1 MPFSNRTNTENN
13 NMQATHPTVL
23 QERYA
28 LHRCMAETALGTLYW
43 AHDLQQRLPNG
54 ERTSLLLFT
63 VLPSLQQIPGFE
75 QAFKQVMPGYQRPAN
90 AMPHISD
97 SGKSADGTLWM
108 AIQDISGML
117 LSERLRELDDRGM
130 PLAEATALLDKL
142 SAALANQRPE
152 GILGFMEPGAVILN
166 ESGPCLLNAPIV
178 SALRLINTGSSIDN
192 RPTLRSGYVSPDVL
206 LGEKPTASD
215 DTFSIACIA
224 YHLLQGHPPFGK
236 QSALEAAVRN
246 VAPAS
251 IRKLRPEAWIALQQ
265 GLSLQRGVRQPA
277 PATLLRLLQR
287 KQPNKFLLPIAS
299 LVAASA
305 VAMTTYHWLS
315 SGNTAS
321 EQNTQP
327 TDNKIAL
334 EPIGSTTTPLN
345 LPANAPGLEGESP
358 TPAVPQAQES
368 GPLEIDKLAEEAA
381 ARAAEEKQTADGD
394 SQNNVGTLL
403 EDAASAIR
411 KGNVYSSDSEKPGA
425 VDYLRKVLMVEPD
438 NSIAKKM
445 LVQMVDDQ
453 HAEAETL
460 LANGLTD
467 EATKLLSTTDK
478 FITEFTL
485 ADSLKRQIRLEA
497 ELEQKK
503 SGVTKP
509 EGTPPIEEKAT
520 EEKATEASTPEQ
532 YIKKINTAIDKKNLL
547 NTDENSENAVTYLNK
562 LLDTDPKNLEGL
574 KLLGKVV
581 ELQQSEAQSQI
592 RKANA
597 TKSRAYIDASQNLIA
612 KYHIENLVEEQIA
625 LEKRYREARLMGVF
639 SSENKAETTSKTE
652 DKPENA
658 EASSQTTPAV
668 SNETKPELPSSSPT
682 PTARAPV
689 PVEVPVPI
697 ERPVQAAPPINV
709 PPIQRTVPTPRTIPE
724 PPIPAPAPVYQAPAP
739 ANVNTFTP
747 DVPDLMEVPLD
758 AIQGNPQKR

>member
-1 MPFSNRTNTENN
+1 MTGFAGAFRNMPFSNRTNTENN

-28 LHRCMAETALGTLYW
+28 LHRCMAETALGTLHW

-54 ERTSLLLFT
+54 ERASLLIFT
-63 VLPSLQQIPGFE
+63 VLPALAQNPGFE
-75 QAFKQVMPGYQRPAN
+75 QAFKQVIPGYQRPAN

-97 SGKSADGTLWM
+97 SGKSADGILWM
-108 AIQDISGML
+108 AIQDVSGML

-130 PLAEATALLDKL
+130 PLAEATELLDSL
-142 SAALANQRPE
+142 SSALANQRPE

-178 SALRLINTGSSIDN
+178 STLRLINTGGSIDN

-215 DTFSIACIA
+215 DTFSVACIA

-236 QSALEAAVRN
+236 QSTLEAAVRN
-246 VAPAS
+246 VAPAN
-251 IRKLRPEAWIALQQ
+251 IRKLRPEAWVALQQ
-265 GLSLQRGVRQPA
+265 GLSLQRSPRQPT

-321 EQNTQP
+321 ETVQNAQS
-327 TDNKIAL
+327 TDNKIAI
-334 EPIGSTTTPLN
+334 EPIGSTTEPVNPPGTA
-345 LPANAPGLEGESP
+345 PAVEGESS
-358 TPAVPQAQES
+358 TPAAPQEPDNS
-368 GPLEIDKLAEEAA
+368 PLEIDKLAEEAA
-381 ARAAEEKQTADGD
+381 ARTEEEKQSANGD
-394 SQNNVGTLL
+394 SQNNVGVLL

-411 KGNVYSSDSEKPGA
+411 KGNVYSTDSDKPGA

-438 NSIAKKM
+438 NSIAQKM
-445 LVQMVDDQ
+445 LVQMVNDQ

-467 EATKLLSTTDK
+467 EAAKLLSTTDK

-485 ADSLKRQIRLEA
+485 ADSLKRQIRLET

-503 SGVTKP
+503 SGVTK
-509 EGTPPIEEKAT
+509 TQDSPPT
-520 EEKATEASTPEQ
+520 EEKAPEESGPKQ
-532 YIKKINTAIDKKNLL
+532 YIEKINKAIDKKDLL
-547 NTDENSENAVTYLNK
+547 PDDGHSENAVTYLSK
-562 LLDTDPKNLEGL
+562 LLDAEPQNPEGL
-574 KLLGKVV
+574 KLLQKVV
-581 ELQQSEAQSQI
+581 ELQQSEAQSQMHKGNAV
-592 RKANA
+592 KA
-597 TKSRAYIDASQNLIA
+597 RAYIDGSQSLIA
-612 KYHIENLVEEQIA
+612 KYHLENLVEEQIA

-639 SSENKAETTSKTE
+639 SSENKMETDSKTE
-652 DKPENA
+652 DKPEKSA
-658 EASSQTTPAV
+658 ESKPTPSAAS
-668 SNETKPELPSSSPT
+668 ETKPEVSAPP

-689 PVEVPVPI
+689 PVQ
-697 ERPVQAAPPINV
+697 RPVQAVTPMTL
-709 PPIQRTVPTPRTIPE
+709 PPIQRDIPPT
-724 PPIPAPAPVYQAPAP
+724 QQAP

-747 DVPDLMEVPLD
+747 DVPDLMEVPLE
-758 AIQGNPQKR
+758 AIQGNTQKQ